1 MNSKTIFK
9 RILPIVIALLLVV
22 IIAVVTTVASSGK
35 KNPVLSG
42 AEEGYIVYTTQNGEE
57 IKVSKEK
64 VWNTLKGSVTAAT
77 TTVSEIVD
85 QIDRAV
91 LKKYVDAVKPEE
103 VSDKIAEYLFGSSYN
118 DYIEKNKAAWEL
130 AAKKKGSNDWE
141 AEAIKAIKEVLEAKE
156 KDLKFSYGISAEL
169 VTDTN
174 KDGKLDVTYLANGVL
189 DGEEGAYKFAV
200 DTTCAFYDYYK
211 VPVARSNY
219 ALEKLTEEYKEQ
231 VSKYN
236 QYLKDKEDYEE
247 YLKDLEDYEEDYEDW
262 KNEVK
267 EWRENGKQG
276 PQPSEPSEPQ
286 EVEAPKEEVA
296 APILVESDF
305 QKIYEEEFQNKY
317 WAILI
322 PYESNQ
328 AAVDALYQAGI
339 VIAKNFEG
347 DYVWFK
353 AAKLDTNTP
362 VDTINYIKEND
373 YTVRG
378 DAEDYTAG
386 IITDNA
392 FYQLIMT
399 QEQFDKQSKKLTTYI
414 VNDSATGQNNA
425 YALGAKQLSGEEV
438 KAEIVKLYNQFYQA
452 NAEKQITDAYA
463 TDETQ
468 LEKLE
473 YTQSELSSLSLY
485 STATTNKFNKYEA
498 GKTDDDFGIYDYKD
512 VSNRV
517 VTAGSKYYLYYILNK
532 ETVTD
537 WKTLVEEAGKDYTKT
552 DFFKQYIDLTVED
565 FEKQETTEKLAELLE
580 GKLTTTY
587 TNEKVAAARFENALK
602 IYDADLEEIYMTTY
616 TSDYKAVKKSSKNV
630 VASVEVEGTKVEV
643 ELDKL
648 FDTLV
653 TKYGILTALESYQ
666 YDWIFL
672 EANYG
677 SKEELANVYVDYVGY
692 KKAGK
697 NLAKY
702 IKDTEEAQDLY
713 KDVQTYVT
721 NTKNN
726 FASGSYESQG
736 YPADYGWENFMRDYF
751 LESYGVE
758 INSTDDLA
766 LFYIYQQIVDD
777 YSKHIAKLTKDP
789 ETGVDP
795 WTEIMEVYMAQQL
808 STYLNTTGVHFLIS
822 VNDEEG
828 NPMDPKLWAYK
839 EDGITLNDLGNAA
852 VKLHEE
858 VMSIIAFLPK
868 DKVSS
873 VMNEIVTAYNA
884 APLLMLDGT
893 TPNDKYSV
901 IWKNTIDDTE
911 VTYFET
917 VLDYNYTYYLPN
929 NIALTVDLST
939 PKSLG
944 LSVTTESLTVTEGAM
959 VTPFENAVRELWNA
973 NLDVLLSGESIDAK
987 DIYDSR
993 KEIIGYEKEEVRGLI
1008 ETEFGYH
1015 LYVNLTMSMKDYTT
1029 TKDEE
1034 TVFVTFPSYNHAL
1047 MYVYEANENAE
1058 EEYVSFAD
1066 LLEDLEDAE
1075 EDKDDAKKAE
1085 AIEAIKELF
1094 DELGVSYANE
1104 DDMRAILEAYAG
1116 EGASYTKSQLNTWFT
1131 TYSASNGTTTFTNV
1145 YSDLTGSTYYQ
1156 LKVLNAI
1163 LAGQD
1168 KFSAGDK
1175 KALEESLS
1183 YYVDTYYDSLT
1194 HAYGLLEYANTK
1206 KMDKEDVEELLAT
1219 LHALTLGVDVT
1230 EDVKAVAGAGF
1241 DKLVEI
1247 AEKVAKD
1254 YTAEDFENE
1263 NAKAWYK

>member
-35 KNPVLSG
+35 KNPVLTG
-42 AEEGYIVYTTQNGEE
+42 AEEGYIVYTTENGEE

-103 VSDKIAEYLFGSSYN
+103 VSDKIAEYLFGSSFN
-118 DYIEKNKAAWEL
+118 EYIEKNKEAWEL
-130 AAKKKGSNDWE
+130 AAKKKGANDWQVE
-141 AEAIKAIKEVLEAKE
+141 AIEAIKDVLEAKE
-156 KDLKFSYGISAEL
+156 KDLKFSYGITADLE
-169 VTDTN
+169 N
-174 KDGKLDVTYLANGVL
+174 GKDVTYLANGALVSKTEN
-189 DGEEGAYKFAV
+189 EE
-200 DTTCAFYDYYK
+200 TTYVFSVKEGCAFYEYYK
-211 VPVARSNY
+211 VPVARTNY

-231 VSKYN
+231 VAEYN
-236 QYLKDKEDYEE
+236 EYLKAKEAYED
-247 YLKDLEDYEEDYEDW
+247 YLKDLEDYEEDLEDW
-262 KNEVK
+262 KNNGKEGAKPVKPEEVK
-267 EWRENGKQG
+267 
-276 PQPSEPSEPQ
+276 
-286 EVEAPKEEVA
+286 APEEKTAPVLVKDDFKA
-296 APILVESDF
+296 A
-305 QKIYEEEFQNKY
+305 YEEANQNKY

-339 VIAKNFEG
+339 VIAKNYEG

-353 AAKLDTNTP
+353 AARFDLINEDLDKRTP
-362 VDTINYIKEND
+362 GDVINYIKEKD

-378 DAEDYTAG
+378 DSDNYTTG

-392 FYQLIMT
+392 YYQLLMT
-399 QEQFDKQSKKLTTYI
+399 QAQYDASAKKLGTYI
-414 VNDSATGQNNA
+414 ITDKADGQNNK
-425 YALGAKQLSGEEV
+425 YALGAKQLSAEEV

-452 NAEKQITDAYA
+452 NPDKKLTDAYA
-463 TDETQ
+463 TDKAQ
-468 LEKLE
+468 LEMLE

-485 STATTNKFNKYEA
+485 STATTNKFNKYAA
-498 GKTDDDFGIYDYKD
+498 GKTDELGIYDYKD
-512 VSNRV
+512 ISNRV

-532 ETVTD
+532 EEAKD
-537 WKTLVEEAGKDYTKT
+537 WETALEEAGDDYTKLAI
-552 DFFKQYIDLTVED
+552 YN
-565 FEKQETTEKLAELLE
+565 EKLAELLE
-580 GKLTTTY
+580 AELTTTY
-587 TNEKVAAARFENALK
+587 TNEKVAAARLENELK

-616 TSDYKAVKKSSKNV
+616 TSDYKSVNKSSKSV
-630 VASVEVEGTKVEV
+630 VAAVEVNGEKVEV
-643 ELDKL
+643 KLDEL
-648 FDTLV
+648 FNTLV
-653 TKYGILTALESYQ
+653 AKYGILTALESYQ

-677 SKEELANVYVDYVGY
+677 SKDELANIYVDYVGY

-702 IKDTEEAQDLY
+702 IKDNEEAQDLY

-726 FASGSYESQG
+726 FASGAYEGQG

-777 YSKHIAKLTKDP
+777 YSKHIAKLNKD
-789 ETGVDP
+789 T
-795 WTEIMEVYMAQQL
+795 WTNIMEVYMAQQL
-808 STYLNTTGVHFLIS
+808 STYLNTTGVHFL
-822 VNDEEG
+822 VKVADEEG
-828 NPMDPKLWAYK
+828 NPTDPITWTDAQKAAAKKLY
-839 EDGITLNDLGNAA
+839 
-852 VKLHEE
+852 EE
-858 VMSIIAFLPK
+858 VNKIIVGLPK
-868 DKVSS
+868 DKVST
-873 VMNEIVTAYNA
+873 VMSEIVTAYNA
-884 APLLMLDGT
+884 APLLTLEGK
-893 TPNDKYSV
+893 TPNDKYTVFTGVS
-901 IWKNTIDDTE
+901 INNGNQE
-911 VTYFET
+911 VEFTYEES
-917 VLDYNYTYYLPN
+917 VLDYKYTYYFPG
-929 NIALTVDLST
+929 NIPFEVDLAT

-973 NLDVLLSGESIDAK
+973 NLADLLNGETIN
-987 DIYDSR
+987 
-993 KEIIGYEKEEVRGLI
+993 EKEVYPSMI

-1034 TVFVTFPSYNHAL
+1034 TVFVTFPSYAHAV

-1058 EEYVSFAD
+1058 EEYISFAD
-1066 LLEDLEDAE
+1066 LLEDLEDAQ
-1075 EDKDDAKKAE
+1075 EDKDDAKIAE
-1085 AIEAIKELF
+1085 AKEEIKELF
-1094 DELGVSYANE
+1094 DELGVPYANE
-1104 DDMRAILEAYAG
+1104 EDMLAILEAYAG

-1131 TYSASNGTTTFTNV
+1131 TYSASNGSTTFTNV

-1156 LKVLNAI
+1156 LVVLNSI
-1163 LAGQD
+1163 LAGKN
-1168 KFSAGDK
+1168 KFTAGDTA
-1175 KALEESLS
+1175 ALEESLS
-1183 YYVDTYYDSLT
+1183 HYVDTYYDSLT
-1194 HAYGLLEYANTK
+1194 HAYGLLEYANTG

-1219 LHALTLGVDVT
+1219 LYALTLGTDVT
-1230 EDVKAVAGAGF
+1230 EDVKKAAGAGF

-1247 AEKVAKD
+1247 AEKVAANYK
-1254 YTAEDFENE
+1254 AEDFENE
-1263 NAKAWYK
+1263 NAKAWFK

>member
-141 AEAIKAIKEVLEAKE
+141 AEAIKAIKEVLEDKE
-156 KDLKFSYGISAEL
+156 KDLKFSYGISADLE
-169 VTDTN
+169 DT
-174 KDGKLDVTYLANGVL
+174 KDVTYLANGVL
-189 DGEEGAYKFAV
+189 ATKTEGEE
-200 DTTCAFYDYYK
+200 TTYLFTVKEGCAFYEYYK

-219 ALEKLTEEYKEQ
+219 ALEKLTEEYNEQ

-236 QYLKDKEDYEE
+236 EYLKAKEAYEE
-247 YLKDLEDYEEDYEDW
+247 YLKDLEDYEEDLADW
-262 KNEVK
+262 KNNGKEGEKPVKPEEVK
-267 EWRENGKQG
+267 
-276 PQPSEPSEPQ
+276 
-286 EVEAPKEEVA
+286 APEEVA
-296 APILVESDF
+296 APVLVESDF
-305 QKIYEEEFQNKY
+305 KAAYEEDKQNKY

-339 VIAKNFEG
+339 VIAKNYEG

-362 VDTINYIKEND
+362 VDTIKYIKEND

-378 DAEDYTAG
+378 DAENYTAG

-399 QEQFDKQSKKLTTYI
+399 QAQFEAQSKKLNTYI

-498 GKTDDDFGIYDYKD
+498 GKADDLGIYNYKD

-532 ETVTD
+532 EEAKD
-537 WKTLVEEAGKDYTKT
+537 WDTALEEAGDDYTKVAIY
-552 DFFKQYIDLTVED
+552 D
-565 FEKQETTEKLAELLE
+565 EKLAELLE

-653 TKYGILTALESYQ
+653 AKYGILTALESYQ

-777 YSKHIAKLTKDP
+777 YSKHIAKLNKD
-789 ETGVDP
+789 T
-795 WTEIMEVYMAQQL
+795 WTNIMEVYMAQQL
-808 STYLNTTGVHFLIS
+808 STYLNTTGVHFL
-822 VNDEEG
+822 VKVADEEG
-828 NPMDPKLWAYK
+828 NPTDPITWSQAQKDAATKLY
-839 EDGITLNDLGNAA
+839 
-852 VKLHEE
+852 EE
-858 VMSIIAFLPK
+858 VNKIVQGLPK
-868 DKVSS
+868 DKVSA
-873 VMNEIVTAYNA
+873 VMSEIVTAYNA
-884 APLLMLDGT
+884 APLLTLDGK
-893 TPNDKYSV
+893 TPNDKYTVFTGVS
-901 IWKNTIDDTE
+901 INNGNQE
-911 VTYFET
+911 VEFTYEES
-917 VLDYNYTYYLPN
+917 VLDYKYTYYFPG
-929 NIALTVDLST
+929 NIPFEVDLST

-959 VTPFENAVRELWNA
+959 VTPFENAVRKLWNA
-973 NLDVLLSGESIDAK
+973 NLADLLNGESID
-987 DIYDSR
+987 
-993 KEIIGYEKEEVRGLI
+993 EKEVYPSMI

-1034 TVFVTFPSYNHAL
+1034 TVFVTFPSYAHAV

-1066 LLEDLEDAE
+1066 LLEDLEDAQ
-1075 EDKDDAKKAE
+1075 EDKDAEKEAEAKAE
-1085 AIEAIKELF
+1085 IKELF
-1094 DELGVSYANE
+1094 DELGVPYADE
-1104 DDMRAILEAYAG
+1104 TEMLAILEAYAG

-1156 LKVLNAI
+1156 LVVLNAI
-1163 LAGQD
+1163 LDGQD
-1168 KFSAGDK
+1168 KFSAGDT

-1194 HAYGLLEYANTK
+1194 HAYGLLEYANTG

-1219 LHALTLGVDVT
+1219 LHALTLGTDAT
-1230 EDVKAVAGAGF
+1230 EDVKAAAGAGF

-1263 NAKAWYK
+1263 NAKAWYE